1 MYLLN
6 NNDIKEIEETTFA
19 SIDIREKDLEEIL
32 RKNINMICDPDDES
46 MLIIGQQVA
55 NEKRARSDLT
65 AIDSEG
71 NIVVI
76 EIKRDLNDLKH
87 RKERVE
93 FQAIRYAASCAT
105 INSIDTLV
113 QEIFQP
119 YVENHLD
126 EFSCDPYESLN
137 SYQNSYQIAQRA
149 VREFM
154 ESNEIDPENFNRK
167 QRIILIASEFD
178 DQTLSAAAW
187 LNSNKINISCYEI
200 KPYRTTGENI
210 ILDLKKILPLA
221 KTSYEDFYIP
231 IYNRRGHMV
240 RSPIKR
246 KVLLKIEDLLRLNL
260 IKPDTV
266 LVDTRLGTKAT
277 LQSDG
282 SVRIASTGEI
292 KSIQNWLKSIYNW
305 SAVQSFKF
313 LKVEN
318 TGKLLYDLREE
329 YYESDE
335 EALDPDGETAG
346 QGSADQSPDLSD
358 TGSVVQNG

>member
-6 NNDIKEIEETTFA
+6 NNDVKEIEETTFA

-87 RKERVE
+87 RKEPVE

-113 QEIFQP
+113 QEFFQP

-154 ESNEIDPENFNRK
+154 ESNEIDPENFNHK

-335 EALDPDGETAG
+335 EVLDPDGETAG
-346 QGSADQSPDLSD
+346 QGSADQSGDVSD
-358 TGSVVQNG
+358 TGSVDHNV

>member
-6 NNDIKEIEETTFA
+6 NNDVKEIEETSFA

-65 AIDSEG
+65 AIDSDG

-76 EIKRDLNDLKH
+76 EIKRDLNDLKQ
-87 RKERVE
+87 RKEPVE

-105 INSIDTLV
+105 INSIDTLIE
-113 QEIFQP
+113 EIFQP

-126 EFSCDPYESLN
+126 EFSNDPHESLN
-137 SYQNSYQIAQRA
+137 SYKIALRA

-231 IYNRRGHMV
+231 IYSRRGRMV

-266 LVDTRLGTKAT
+266 LVDTRLGAKAT

-313 LKVEN
+313 LKVES

-335 EALDPDGETAG
+335 EALDPDGETAN
-346 QGSADQSPDLSD
+346 QGSADQSGGVSD
-358 TGSVVQNG
+358 TGS

>member
-6 NNDIKEIEETTFA
+6 NNDVKEIEETTFA
-19 SIDIREKDLEEIL
+19 SIDIREKALEEIL

-65 AIDSEG
+65 AIDSDG

-76 EIKRDLNDLKH
+76 EIKRDLSDLKH
-87 RKERVE
+87 RKEPVE
-93 FQAIRYAASCAT
+93 LQAIRYAASCAT

-126 EFSCDPYESLN
+126 EFSSDPYESL
-137 SYQNSYQIAQRA
+137 NSYQIAQRA

-154 ESNEIDPENFNRK
+154 VSNEIAPENFNRK

-231 IYNRRGHMV
+231 IYSRRGRMV
-240 RSPIKR
+240 RSQVKR

-277 LQSDG
+277 LLSDG

-313 LKVEN
+313 LKVES

-346 QGSADQSPDLSD
+346 QGSADQSGDLSD
-358 TGSVVQNG
+358 TGSVDHNG